1 MEIYNDYMN
10 LIKDAVKRDSSSQ
23 LNSKEFFSKADR
35 VNDLLALNSRYSGE
49 QIAPSLSK
57 LAGTLQEDFD
67 IVTTTFPRTYPPG
80 LTCEILKTELL
91 TENLDEI
98 IEKEDKEH
106 LTSFFYKNPE
116 KFNIK
121 NVSPKNQ
128 INFERI
134 NLCVDNDKDLERAI
148 WISDQMIQN
157 NDNCYNI
164 EEIIALAR
172 EWEENFSRLGKD

>member
-1 MEIYNDYMN
+1 MKITSWNVN
-10 LIKDAVKRDSSSQ
+10 SVRKRINHIILLIKK
-23 LNSKEFFSKADR
+23 
-35 VNDLLALNSRYSGE
+35 VNPDV
-49 QIAPSLSK
+49 IC
-57 LAGTLQEDFD
+57 LQETKVENSSFPVKTFSNLGYLHHYLNG
-67 IVTTTFPRTYPPG
+67 ILSYNGVCIISRIKSTTSN
-80 LTCEILKTELL
+80 K
-91 TENLDEI
+91 
-98 IEKEDKEH
+98 
-106 LTSFFYKNPE
+106 
-116 KFNIK
+116 
-121 NVSPKNQ
+121 

>member
-1 MEIYNDYMN
+1 MEH
-10 LIKDAVKRDSSSQ
+10 
-23 LNSKEFFSKADR
+23 
-35 VNDLLALNSRYSGE
+35 
-49 QIAPSLSK
+49 P
-57 LAGTLQEDFD
+57 
-67 IVTTTFPRTYPPG
+67 
-80 LTCEILKTELL
+80 
-91 TENLDEI
+91 
-98 IEKEDKEH
+98 EH
-106 LTSFFYKNPE
+106 FYKNPE

-148 WISDQMIQN
+148 WISDQMIQT